1 MSNGNTEQGD
11 GYKYRG
17 RGYVQVT
24 WKNSYRA
31 VGKRVDV
38 DLVNNPDRMQEP
50 AIAAWA
56 TVYGM
61 ETGLF
66 TGRKLSDYVSDEKQ
80 DYYNARKIINGHDQ
94 AETIADFA
102 VRFKKILESTKC

>member
-50 AIAAWA
+50 AIAAWQPY
-56 TVYGM
+56 TVWKRGFSPVGSCL
-61 ETGLF
+61 T
-66 TGRKLSDYVSDEKQ
+66 T
-80 DYYNARKIINGHDQ
+80 
-94 AETIADFA
+94 
-102 VRFKKILESTKC
+102 

>member
-1 MSNGNTEQGD
+1 MEELIS
-11 GYKYRG
+11 G
-17 RGYVQVT
+17 R
-24 WKNSYRA
+24 WKKGGCRLGQQSRSYARA
-31 VGKRVDV
+31 SHRS
-38 DLVNNPDRMQEP
+38 L
-50 AIAAWA
+50 A

-102 VRFKKILESTKC
+102 VRFKKYSSQRNAEKLGSYIDDGRHVRVGFGRNTCR